1 MSTVTNKGAE
11 SRASSRAAAT
21 VPRLSGFAL
30 AWRVAGIRR
39 DAPLASLDGAS
50 SPRCELTIQVPDLRG
65 SRYGRVVLAREVWT

>member
-21 VPRLSGFAL
+21 VPRLSGFA
-30 AWRVAGIRR
+30 WRVAGIRS
-39 DAPLASLDGAS
+39 DAPLASLDGVS
-50 SPRCELTIQVPDLRG
+50 LPRCEPTIQVPDLRG